1 MNRTDMIRRLASESF
16 DLLVIGG
23 GITGAGV
30 AREAALRGLKVGLV
44 EAGDF
49 AGATSSRSTKL
60 IHGGLRYLKNY
71 EFRLVRES
79 VVERQRLLTMAP
91 HLVKATPFLFPVYEG
106 DPDPL
111 WMLHVGLTLYDLF
124 AGRHNPIPHRM
135 LAPEALREREPL
147 LRGDALKGGAVY
159 ADSRTDDGCLT
170 LEVIQSAVAHGAA
183 VANYLAVTG
192 FRKDGAGR
200 ITGAKVKDQVSGETF
215 TVRAGRFLAAAGPWA
230 DAVRRMDDP
239 GAPPLLRLTKGVHL
253 VLPRRRLPIEHAVVM
268 RGRDGRMMFA
278 VPSGACTYVGTTD
291 TDHGGDP
298 GDYRIEWADVEY
310 ILDAAS
316 RLFPEAGLTPD
327 DVQAAWAGF
336 RPLIRSGAGGDPSA
350 ASRDYKLFHSPS
362 GLVTVAGGKLT
373 AFRAMASHIVD
384 SLFPATRGGAH
395 TVAST
400 APLPGAAGG
409 LPTSERKAALA
420 AELGA
425 PELVERLAGRY
436 GAGLEQVA
444 AEARALA
451 QAPVRPEAGVPAGA
465 GAADPVLR
473 WRLAQAR
480 HAVKAEM
487 AVHLADVLIRR
498 TDLMLFTPDNG
509 RPLLPALAAEM
520 GALLGWDEKTA
531 QAEVARVAS
540 LIDAMFTWKQEAPAR
555 A

>member
-1 MNRTDMIRRLASESF
+1 MNRSTMLQRLASERF

-30 AREAALRGLKVGLV
+30 AREAALRGLRVGLV
-44 EAGDF
+44 EAADF

-91 HLVKATPFLFPVYEG
+91 HLVKATPFLFPVYAG

-111 WMLHVGLTLYDLF
+111 WMLHVGLTFYDLF
-124 AGRHNPIPHRM
+124 AGRHNPIPHKM
-135 LAPEALREREPL
+135 LAPEALRAREPL
-147 LRGDALKGGAVY
+147 LRKDGLRGGALY
-159 ADSRTDDGCLT
+159 ADSRTDDGRLT
-170 LEVIQSAVAHGAA
+170 LEVIQSAAAHGAA

-200 ITGAKVKDQVSGETF
+200 ITGAEVEDRVTGATF
-215 TVRAGRFLAAAGPWA
+215 TVQAERFLAAAGPWA
-230 DAVRRMDDP
+230 DAVRRLDDP
-239 GAPPLLRLTKGVHL
+239 AAPGLLRLTKGVHL

-278 VPSGACTYVGTTD
+278 VPSAGCTYVGTTD
-291 TDHGGDP
+291 TDHDGDP
-298 GDYRIEWADVEY
+298 GDYRITWADVEY
-310 ILDAAS
+310 ILDAAN
-316 RLFPEAGLTPD
+316 RLFPEAALTPE
-327 DVQAAWAGF
+327 DVRAAWSGF

-350 ASRDYKLFHSPS
+350 ASRDYKLFPSPS

-384 SLFPATRGGAH
+384 ALFPATRGGAH
-395 TVAST
+395 AAAST
-400 APLPGAAGG
+400 APLPGAAAG
-409 LPTSERKAALA
+409 LPSSERKAALA
-420 AELGA
+420 AELGEPA
-425 PELVERLAGRY
+425 LVDRLADWY
-436 GAGLEQVA
+436 GAALEQVA
-444 AEARALA
+444 DEARALA
-451 QAPVRPEAGVPAGA
+451 GEDPA
-465 GAADPVLR
+465 LR
-473 WRLAQAR
+473 WRRAQAR

-487 AVHLADVLIRR
+487 AVHLVDVIARR

-509 RPLLPALAAEM
+509 RPLLAALAAEM
-520 GALLGWDEKTA
+520 GALLGWNEKTA
-531 QAEVARVAS
+531 QAEIARAAAQ
-540 LIDAMFTWKQEAPAR
+540 IDAMFAWRADAPAR